1 MEAVILIGIPASG
14 KTTFYQGR
22 LSATHIQ
29 INLDTLKTR
38 ARESLIL
45 QKCIAAGQAFAVDNT
60 NITREQRARFILPAR
75 MAGYRVTGYF
85 FEPAIK
91 DILERNRQR
100 KGKASIPAAGIFG
113 TLKRMQLPELQE
125 GFDEL
130 YHVSVSANGEF
141 IVRKWIDKSMTK

>member
-14 KTTFYQGR
+14 KTTFYQQR
-22 LSATHIQ
+22 LSATHVQ
-29 INLDTLKTR
+29 INLDTSKTR
-38 ARESLIL
+38 ARESLVL

-60 NITREQRARFILPAR
+60 NITREQRARFIVPAKA
-75 MAGYRVTGYF
+75 AGYRVTGYF

-91 DILERNRQR
+91 AILERNRQR
-100 KGKASIPAAGIFG
+100 KGKAAIPAAGIFG

-130 YHVSVSANGEF
+130 YHVSLSANGEF
-141 IVRKWIDKSMTK
+141 LVRGWVDKNTIK